1 VKGVS
6 EIDMGKKY
14 SRVRAH
20 IRVHCSCD
28 NGDVEEDIKETRPE
42 KTTEIK
48 VLKVKEGDIKVGW

>member
-1 VKGVS
+1 
-6 EIDMGKKY
+6 MGKKY

-28 NGDVEEDIKETRPE
+28 DGEDDIQEKAE

-48 VLKVKEGDIKVGW
+48 IQEVKDKIKIGW

>member
-1 VKGVS
+1 
-6 EIDMGKKY
+6 MGKKY

>member
-1 VKGVS
+1 
-6 EIDMGKKY
+6 MGKKY

-28 NGDVEEDIKETRPE
+28 DGDVEDDVTE

-48 VLKVKEGDIKVGW
+48 VQEVKDKIKLTWW